1 MKTLKIIALLALM
14 PGCADAQSTTA
25 ETNLDITGDSLPAI
39 SHIVEMKMS
48 SDTLLFVYESKE
60 GYGQRFLRRAVI
72 GFGRS
77 QLKASP
83 DAGKLNNGYY
93 VSYMPYPSLPTTVQS
108 ASSARTTA
116 RFILLKTTL
125 RLSGQSSILWMATAP
140 CRFLCRDTLRIYLW
154 PLPTYT
160 YSWDEN
166 PTEAV
171 SLQ

>member
-93 VSYMPYPSLPTTVQS
+93 VSYRPYPP
-108 ASSARTTA
+108 ARTTA

>member
-93 VSYMPYPSLPTTVQS
+93 VSYMPYPLIADNGTIRVISKDDGEIYTVEND
-108 ASSARTTA
+108 TA
-116 RFILLKTTL
+116 LVGDK
-125 RLSGQSSILWMATAP
+125 
-140 CRFLCRDTLRIYLW
+140 
-154 PLPTYT
+154 
-160 YSWDEN
+160 
-166 PTEAV
+166 AV
-171 SLQ
+171 SYGWQQHRPVPSIAIR